1 MFWFFIAQIVTLPP
15 HKLHFKL
22 AFYFRITKLDFGKK
36 PQFSRISEIEA
47 KMATPCP
54 QSPVSILSSYHLSR
68 FKPGPKRGEETSL
81 K

>member
-1 MFWFFIAQIVTLPP
+1 MFWFFITQIVTLPP

-22 AFYFRITKLDFGKK
+22 AFYLRKTAKK

-47 KMATPCP
+47 KMTTP
-54 QSPVSILSSYHLSR
+54 QSAVSILSSYHLSR
-68 FKPGPKRGEETSL
+68 FKLGPKRREETSL